1 MLRITQSRMLTTM
14 VTRRTFATTTAKQ
27 YLYDPCG
34 DKSTYHRDP
43 KTGRGYNQHGSW
55 TCITQEDIAKF
66 LPEQHAKMTLH
77 HKQNMDHVLVQDQ
90 GTFMSGKS
98 ATYFRHF
105 MTIFLFG
112 MIFNN
117 WGSALN
123 DKFN

>member
-1 MLRITQSRMLTTM
+1 MLLQQSRLLTAR

-55 TCITQEDIAKF
+55 TCLTQEDIAKF

-90 GTFMSGKS
+90 GSFMGGNS
-98 ATYFRHF
+98 ASYFRV
-105 MTIFLFG
+105 IVGLIAFG
-112 MIFNN
+112 SIANQWTN
-117 WGSALN
+117 ALN
-123 DKFN
+123 DVYN